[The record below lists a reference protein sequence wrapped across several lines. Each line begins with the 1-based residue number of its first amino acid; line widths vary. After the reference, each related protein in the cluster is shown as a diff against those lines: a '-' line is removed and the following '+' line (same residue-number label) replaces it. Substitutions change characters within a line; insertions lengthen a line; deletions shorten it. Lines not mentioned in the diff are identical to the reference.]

1 MVNERKYV
9 DLRSDTVTRP
19 TPEMRRAMMEAEV
32 GDDVFMED
40 PTANRLQEIAAR
52 MLNKEAAL
60 FMPCG
65 IMANEVAVKV
75 HTQPGQ
81 EVIMDEN
88 CHIFGYELASIAAL
102 SGAMPRPLP
111 GKKGIITVEQIKKAI
126 RPKIYYMAQTG
137 LITLENTH
145 NMSGG
150 TLYPLE
156 ITREIVHFARE
167 NAIPIHLDGA
177 RIFNAS
183 IASGH
188 SVKDLCEGFDSVMF
202 CLSKGL
208 GAPVGSVLLGRKE
221 TIEKARSIR
230 RMFGGGMRQ
239 VGVLAAAGIY
249 ALENNIERL
258 AEDHENAS
266 FLASEI
272 AAVDGLDINPQDVKT
287 NILIFNCENSGMKAA
302 ELVQKLKEAGVLC
315 LTTGEYTIRMV
326 THLDVSREDCIN
338 AVAVIKDVAKK
349 YIK

>member
-32 GDDVFMED
+32 GDDVFLED
-40 PTANRLQEIAAR
+40 PSANRLQEIAAR
-52 MLNKEAAL
+52 MLSKEAAL

-102 SGAMPRPLP
+102 SGVMPRPLP
-111 GKKGIITVEQIKKAI
+111 GKKGIITVDQIKKAI

-156 ITREIVHFARE
+156 ITKEIVHFARE

-221 TIEKARSIR
+221 IIEKARSIR

-249 ALENNIERL
+249 ALENNIDRL

-266 FLASEI
+266 FLAREI

-287 NILIFNCENSGMKAA
+287 NILIFSCEDSGMKAA

-326 THLDVSREDCIN
+326 THLDVSKEDCIN
-338 AVAVIKDVAKK
+338 AVAVIKEVAKK

>member
-32 GDDVFMED
+32 GDDVFLED
-40 PTANRLQEIAAR
+40 PSANRLQEIAAR
-52 MLNKEAAL
+52 MLSKEAAL

-102 SGAMPRPLP
+102 SGVMPRPLP
-111 GKKGIITVEQIKKAI
+111 GKKGIITVDQIKKAI

-156 ITREIVHFARE
+156 ITKEIVHFARE

-221 TIEKARSIR
+221 IIEKARSIR

-249 ALENNIERL
+249 ALENNIDRL

-266 FLASEI
+266 FLAREI
-272 AAVDGLDINPQDVKT
+272 AAVDGLDINPQNVKT
-287 NILIFNCENSGMKAA
+287 NILIFSCEDSGMKAA

-326 THLDVSREDCIN
+326 THLDVSKEDCIN
-338 AVAVIKDVAKK
+338 AVAVIKEVAKK

>member
-40 PTANRLQEIAAR
+40 PSANRLQEIAAR

-102 SGAMPRPLP
+102 SGVMPRPLP

-221 TIEKARSIR
+221 IIEKARSIR

-249 ALENNIERL
+249 ALENNIDRL

-266 FLASEI
+266 FLAREI

-287 NILIFNCENSGMKAA
+287 NILIFNCEDSGMKAA

-326 THLDVSREDCIN
+326 THLDVSREDCIK
-338 AVAVIKDVAKK
+338 AVAVIKEVAKK